1 MDKKKGQFSA
11 LFCISEAFRMN
22 RILLT
27 LAATMVLASPLTAKT
42 LTEMFPDI
50 SKVYYEEGVKALE
63 PLDFKQGKITVGGDI
78 ATIDLS
84 DKFYFL
90 DAKDATYV
98 LTTLWGNPPDD
109 STLGMIFPVEMTPL
123 DETWGIEVSF
133 DDIGYVSD
141 EDADGYDYD
150 ELLET
155 MKQDINGENE
165 WRRENNYPALEL
177 LGWAA
182 PPHYDAEGRKLYWA
196 KEIRFDGDET
206 TTLNYNIRILG
217 RKGVLVV
224 NFIADTAMLDQV
236 NAVAPEVLAMTNFT
250 DGNKYSDFNPSM
262 DKVAAVGIGGL
273 IAGKVLA
280 KTGLIAVALIFLKKF
295 AFLLLIP
302 LFWLKSRFG
311 RKNS

>member
-1 MDKKKGQFSA
+1 MKRIFMA
-11 LFCISEAFRMN
+11 LAVSTA
-22 RILLT
+22 L
-27 LAATMVLASPLTAKT
+27 VSPLAAKT

-50 SKVYYEEGVKALE
+50 SETYNDEGIKALE
-63 PLDFKQGKITVGGDI
+63 SLDFKQGKVTVGSNL
-78 ATIDLS
+78 ATIDLA

-90 DAKDATYV
+90 DADDAGYV

-109 STLGMIFPVEMTPL
+109 STLGMIFPADKTPL
-123 DETWGIEVSF
+123 DDTWGIEVSF

-141 EDADGYDYD
+141 EDAGSYDYD
-150 ELLET
+150 ELLKT
-155 MKQDINGENE
+155 MQQDMQDENE
-165 WRRENNYPALEL
+165 WRRENNYDTLEL

-182 PPHYDAEGRKLYWA
+182 PPYYDPEGRKLYWA

-217 RKGVLVV
+217 RKGVLIL
-224 NFIADTAMLDQV
+224 NFIADMDMLDQV
-236 NAVAPEVLAMTNFT
+236 DKAVPTVLEMTNFT
-250 DGNKYSDFNPSM
+250 DGNRYSDFKPSI

-295 AFLLLIP
+295 FFLLLIP
-302 LFWLKSRFG
+302 LYWLKNLFG

>member
-1 MDKKKGQFSA
+1 
-11 LFCISEAFRMN
+11 MN
-22 RILLT
+22 RVFI
-27 LAATMVLASPLTAKT
+27 AFATSMVFASPLAAKT

-50 SKVYYEEGVKALE
+50 SRTYSDEGIKALE
-63 PLDFKQGKITVGGDI
+63 TLDFKQGKITVGSNL
-78 ATIDLS
+78 ATLDLS
-84 DKFYFL
+84 DEFYFL
-90 DAKDATYV
+90 DVKDANYV
-98 LTTLWGNPPDD
+98 LTTLWGNPPGD
-109 STLGMIFPVEMTPL
+109 STLGMVFPADKTPL
-123 DETWGIEVSF
+123 DDTWGIEVSF

-141 EDADGYDYD
+141 EDAGSYDYD
-150 ELLET
+150 ELLKT
-155 MKQDINGENE
+155 MQQDMQDENE
-165 WRRENNYPALEL
+165 WRRENNYDTLEL

-196 KEIRFDGDET
+196 KELRFNGEES

-224 NFIADTAMLDQV
+224 NFIADMDMLDQV
-236 NAVAPEVLAMTNFT
+236 NKAVPTVLKMTNFT

-295 AFLLLIP
+295 FFLLLIP
-302 LFWLKSRFG
+302 LYWLKNLFG

>member
-1 MDKKKGQFSA
+1 
-11 LFCISEAFRMN
+11 MN
-22 RILLT
+22 RVFLT
-27 LAATMVLASPLTAKT
+27 IAATVLLASPLAAKT

-50 SKVYYEEGVKALE
+50 SKTYNDEDIKALE
-63 PLDFKQGKITVGGDI
+63 SLDFKQGKVTVGSNL
-78 ATIDLS
+78 ATLDLT
-84 DKFYFL
+84 DNYYFL
-90 DAKDATYV
+90 DAKDAKYV
-98 LTTLWGNPPDD
+98 LSELWGNPPDD
-109 STLGMIFPVEMTPL
+109 STLGMVFPADKTPL
-123 DETWGIEVSF
+123 DDTWGIEVSF

-141 EDADGYDYD
+141 EDAGSYDYD
-150 ELLET
+150 ELLKT
-155 MKQDINGENE
+155 MKQDMKDENE
-165 WRRENNYPALEL
+165 WRRENNYPTLEL

-217 RKGVLVV
+217 RKGVLIV
-224 NFIADTAMLDQV
+224 NFIADMDMLDQV
-236 NAVAPEVLAMTNFT
+236 NEAVPAVLKMTNFT
-250 DGNKYSDFNPSM
+250 DGNKYSDFKPSM

-295 AFLLLIP
+295 FFLLLIP
-302 LFWLKSRFG
+302 LYWLKNLFG

>member
-1 MDKKKGQFSA
+1 
-11 LFCISEAFRMN
+11 MN
-22 RILLT
+22 RVFI
-27 LAATMVLASPLTAKT
+27 AVATSMALASPLTAKT

-50 SKVYYEEGVKALE
+50 SKAYNEEGVKALE

-109 STLGMIFPVEMTPL
+109 GTLGMIFPVEMTPL

-155 MKQDINGENE
+155 MKQDISDENE

-224 NFIADTAMLDQV
+224 NFIADTTMLDQV

-295 AFLLLIP
+295 FFLLLIP
-302 LFWLKSRFG
+302 LYWLKNLFG

>member
-1 MDKKKGQFSA
+1 
-11 LFCISEAFRMN
+11 MN
-22 RILLT
+22 RVFI
-27 LAATMVLASPLTAKT
+27 AFATSMALASPLTAKT

-50 SKVYYEEGVKALE
+50 SDTYNDEGIKALE
-63 PLDFKQGKITVGGDI
+63 TLDFKQGKITVGSNL
-78 ATIDLS
+78 ATLDLT
-84 DKFYFL
+84 DELYFL
-90 DAKDATYV
+90 DAKDANYV

-109 STLGMIFPVEMTPL
+109 STLGMVFPADKTPL
-123 DETWGIEVSF
+123 DDTWGIEVSF

-141 EDADGYDYD
+141 EDAGSYDYD
-150 ELLET
+150 ELLKT
-155 MKQDINGENE
+155 MQQDMQDENE
-165 WRRENNYPALEL
+165 WRRENNYDTLEL

-182 PPHYDAEGRKLYWA
+182 PPHYDSEGRKLYWA

-217 RKGVLVV
+217 RKGVLIV
-224 NFIADTAMLDQV
+224 NFIADMDMLDQV
-236 NAVAPEVLAMTNFT
+236 NKAVPAVLKMTNFT
-250 DGNKYSDFNPSM
+250 DGNKYSDFKPSM

-295 AFLLLIP
+295 FFLLLIP
-302 LFWLKSRFG
+302 LYWLKNLFG